1 MATRLLRRVGP
12 HAGPAPG
19 LATLQP
25 LVRKVPNVSILLFLN
40 ELSCGTSQS
49 ASRVD
54 EVMEDFVALLR
65 HVKQRRPEAALISP
79 VKREDLEL
87 AQGYYVNQWI
97 GARPKNHD
105 LWQFIRRMQNHAPY
119 SAVLPPGAAE
129 GTQYSVDGTEA
140 RGLGAAHLMDGL
152 LVSLLVNATW
162 DTPWVEATYDELD
175 DEGEDILSGPVS
187 VRHAATTGHAQSH
200 DDWVRQGGLSAL
212 RLGSEIWDA
221 RSDLFPHLD
230 FLPRVEADLTDLV
243 PEWVVPVASRL
254 ASLNEAVAKWDPKVP
269 GEPPWLSKVTP
280 ESENRRKY
288 CWFDDL
294 DRERRL
300 FDLHARFT
308 PGVGRIH
315 MRLVAEASMVRIA
328 YIGRKLG
335 I

>member
-1 MATRLLRRVGP
+1 
-12 HAGPAPG
+12 
-19 LATLQP
+19 
-25 LVRKVPNVSILLFLN
+25 
-40 ELSCGTSQS
+40 
-49 ASRVD
+49 
-54 EVMEDFVALLR
+54 MEDFVALLR
-65 HVKQRRPEAALISP
+65 YVKQRRPEAALISL

-97 GARPKNHD
+97 GAKPKNHD
-105 LWQFIRRMQNHAPY
+105 LWQFIRRMQNRAPY
-119 SAVLPPGAAE
+119 STVLPEGAAE
-129 GTQYSVDGTEA
+129 GTQYSVNGTEA
-140 RGLGAAHLMDGL
+140 KGLGAAHLMDGL
-152 LVSLLVNATW
+152 LVSLLVDTTW
-162 DTPWVEATYDELD
+162 DTPWVEATCDELD
-175 DEGEDILSGPVS
+175 DEGEEIVSGPVN

-200 DDWVRQGGLSAL
+200 DDWVREDGLSTL
-212 RLGSEIWDA
+212 RLGSEIWNA
-221 RSDLFPHLD
+221 RFDLYPYLD

-254 ASLNEAVAKWDPKVP
+254 ASLNEAVAKWNPKVP
-269 GEPPWLSKVTP
+269 GEPPWRSKVTP

-308 PGVGRIH
+308 PGTGRIH
-315 MRLVAEASMVRIA
+315 MRLVAEASKVRIA

>member
-1 MATRLLRRVGP
+1 
-12 HAGPAPG
+12 
-19 LATLQP
+19 
-25 LVRKVPNVSILLFLN
+25 VSILLFLN

-65 HVKQRRPEAALISP
+65 HVKQRRSGAALISP
-79 VKREDLEL
+79 VRREDLEL

-129 GTQYSVDGTEA
+129 GTQYSVNGTEA

-152 LVSLLVNATW
+152 LVSLLVDATW
-162 DTPWVEATYDELD
+162 DTPWLEATCDELN
-175 DEGEDILSGPVS
+175 DEGEDILSRPVS
-187 VRHAATTGHAQSH
+187 VRHAATTDHAQSH

-212 RLGSEIWDA
+212 RLGSEIWGA

-254 ASLNEAVAKWDPKVP
+254 ASLNEAVAKWDSKVP

-294 DRERRL
+294 DYERRL

-308 PGVGRIH
+308 PGAGRIH
-315 MRLVAEASMVRIA
+315 MRLVAEANRARIA